1 MVLYSF
7 LRAMDDEDE
16 RGNKMDMAGDL
27 SREIL
32 VPTGNGKYIKI
43 PVPFGM
49 SQMAWN
55 VATNTVRAME
65 KSIKPEDAV
74 ASITSQFLKSNI
86 AFISPSD
93 IPASTDPWAKAVIT
107 ITPTFFKPFAEIGE
121 NRSAFGGKI
130 YQENRGNKL
139 DIETAKPTTNQIW
152 RDFAEAVYDL
162 TGIDWTPEAYQYTAN
177 GYLRMLGTMGEV
189 AVNAIENPNREL
201 LGRPTV
207 TPVVNGFYGPKGENA
222 IQSLYYEYV
231 AEAEQVHLEYEYL
244 KANGKL
250 TPEWRTE
257 ERRNLLYLYN
267 MNKSKMKNLDQ
278 EYKEILAYRKKPRF
292 SDEMYKRRLATYYRK
307 AEAVQKEIVHRYR
320 KTNGLH
326 TVRP

>member
-1 MVLYSF
+1 
-7 LRAMDDEDE
+7 
-16 RGNKMDMAGDL
+16 
-27 SREIL
+27 
-32 VPTGNGKYIKI
+32 
-43 PVPFGM
+43 
-49 SQMAWN
+49 
-55 VATNTVRAME
+55 
-65 KSIKPEDAV
+65 
-74 ASITSQFLKSNI
+74 
-86 AFISPSD
+86 
-93 IPASTDPWAKAVIT
+93 
-107 ITPTFFKPFAEIGE
+107 
-121 NRSAFGGKI
+121 
-130 YQENRGNKL
+130 
-139 DIETAKPTTNQIW
+139 
-152 RDFAEAVYDL
+152 VYDL
-162 TGIDWTPEAYQYTAN
+162 TGIDWTPEAYQHTAN

-267 MNKSKMKNLDQ
+267 MNKSKMKNLDK

-320 KTNGLH
+320 KNNGLH